1 MKVVSEEISSLEGVD
16 KKAEELL
23 VKVARLNQAL
33 QGVRV
38 WAQDDQDTEGKIS
51 VSLTSFVPLNECDA
65 EMNVLGFMHF
75 RRIKSVYNL
84 EPKTGCTVCGI
95 AWKLLLP
102 SLWIGTSF
110 GLQSIPF
117 AAAST
122 W

>member
-51 VSLTSFVPLNECDA
+51 VSLIC
-65 EMNVLGFMHF
+65 
-75 RRIKSVYNL
+75 
-84 EPKTGCTVCGI
+84 
-95 AWKLLLP
+95 P
-102 SLWIGTSF
+102 S
-110 GLQSIPF
+110 
-117 AAAST
+117 
-122 W
+122 